1 MPTISISREAYE
13 RLKKR
18 KEPGETISEVILRE
32 VSELSQAAGEKLDR
46 IARSGV
52 PKANPKVRKA
62 LLEGRGRRAPRP
74 S

>member
-1 MPTISISREAYE
+1 MSGSKSAKS
-13 RLKKR
+13 LKK
-18 KEPGETISEVILRE
+18 TFSEVILRE
-32 VSELSQAAGEKLDR
+32 VSELARAPGEKLDR

-74 S
+74 R